1 MQNLLNILF
10 TAKKGTLESLVQS
23 KEMKISELRSQLDE
37 QKVEMDHKTSHETS
51 LGGQMAVLR
60 DEKAKFGKDL
70 LNANQT
76 KKELENRLEEKN
88 QLIEE
93 MQAKMDSKQVNT
105 YSFLNFFFQF

>member
-1 MQNLLNILF
+1 MFFPN
-10 TAKKGTLESLVQS
+10 
-23 KEMKISELRSQLDE
+23 
-37 QKVEMDHKTSHETS
+37 

-105 YSFLNFFFQF
+105 CSFLNFFFSILKNVLNAIVIFLPCIFRKSLLHLV

>member
-1 MQNLLNILF
+1 M
-10 TAKKGTLESLVQS
+10 G
-23 KEMKISELRSQLDE
+23 
-37 QKVEMDHKTSHETS
+37 EMDHKTSHETS

-93 MQAKMDSKQVNT
+93 MQAKMDSKQKESSTSSLKWQKELQDANNKIT
-105 YSFLNFFFQF
+105 DLTKKCKSLTEELM

>member
-1 MQNLLNILF
+1 
-10 TAKKGTLESLVQS
+10 
-23 KEMKISELRSQLDE
+23 
-37 QKVEMDHKTSHETS
+37 
-51 LGGQMAVLR
+51 MAVLR

-105 YSFLNFFFQF
+105 TYSLLNFFFNFKKCFSNTIVIFLHCIFRKSLLHLV

>member
-1 MQNLLNILF
+1 
-10 TAKKGTLESLVQS
+10 
-23 KEMKISELRSQLDE
+23 
-37 QKVEMDHKTSHETS
+37 
-51 LGGQMAVLR
+51 MAVLR

-105 YSFLNFFFQF
+105 YSFLSFFSILKNVLNTIVIFLPCIFRKSLLHLV

>member
-1 MQNLLNILF
+1 MFFPN
-10 TAKKGTLESLVQS
+10 
-23 KEMKISELRSQLDE
+23 
-37 QKVEMDHKTSHETS
+37 

-105 YSFLNFFFQF
+105 TYSFLNFFFQF

>member
-1 MQNLLNILF
+1 MFFPN
-10 TAKKGTLESLVQS
+10 
-23 KEMKISELRSQLDE
+23 
-37 QKVEMDHKTSHETS
+37 

-93 MQAKMDSKQVNT
+93 MQAKMDSKQVKT
-105 YSFLNFFFQF
+105 YSFLNFFFNLKKCFKNYCDFFCPVFLERVFYI

>member
-1 MQNLLNILF
+1 
-10 TAKKGTLESLVQS
+10 
-23 KEMKISELRSQLDE
+23 
-37 QKVEMDHKTSHETS
+37 
-51 LGGQMAVLR
+51 MAVLR

-93 MQAKMDSKQVNT
+93 MQAKMDFKHVKT
-105 YSFLNFFFQF
+105 FFFVAHQISGFNFQYIIWYFFS

>member
-1 MQNLLNILF
+1 MFFPN
-10 TAKKGTLESLVQS
+10 
-23 KEMKISELRSQLDE
+23 
-37 QKVEMDHKTSHETS
+37 

-105 YSFLNFFFQF
+105 CSFLNFFFQF

>member
-1 MQNLLNILF
+1 
-10 TAKKGTLESLVQS
+10 
-23 KEMKISELRSQLDE
+23 
-37 QKVEMDHKTSHETS
+37 
-51 LGGQMAVLR
+51 MAVLR

-105 YSFLNFFFQF
+105 YSFLNFFFNFKKCFKYYCDFFALYF

>member
-1 MQNLLNILF
+1 
-10 TAKKGTLESLVQS
+10 
-23 KEMKISELRSQLDE
+23 
-37 QKVEMDHKTSHETS
+37 
-51 LGGQMAVLR
+51 MAVLR

-105 YSFLNFFFQF
+105 CSFLNFFFQF

>member
-1 MQNLLNILF
+1 
-10 TAKKGTLESLVQS
+10 
-23 KEMKISELRSQLDE
+23 
-37 QKVEMDHKTSHETS
+37 
-51 LGGQMAVLR
+51 MAVLR

-105 YSFLNFFFQF
+105 YSFLNFFFNFKKCFKYYCVFFCPVFLERVFYI

>member
-1 MQNLLNILF
+1 MFFPN
-10 TAKKGTLESLVQS
+10 
-23 KEMKISELRSQLDE
+23 
-37 QKVEMDHKTSHETS
+37 

-105 YSFLNFFFQF
+105 YSFLIFFFSILKNVLNTIVIFFCPVFLERVFYI

>member
-1 MQNLLNILF
+1 MFFPN
-10 TAKKGTLESLVQS
+10 
-23 KEMKISELRSQLDE
+23 
-37 QKVEMDHKTSHETS
+37 

-105 YSFLNFFFQF
+105 CSFLNFFFSILKNVLNTMYCDFFCPVFLERVFYI